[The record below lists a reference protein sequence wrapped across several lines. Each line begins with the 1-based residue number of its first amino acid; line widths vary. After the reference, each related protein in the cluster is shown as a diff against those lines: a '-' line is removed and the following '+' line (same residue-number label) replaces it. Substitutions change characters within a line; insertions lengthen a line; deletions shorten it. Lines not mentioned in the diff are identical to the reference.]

1 MVLLAI
7 PLTLLLSV
15 CAVHGAWN
23 PANGVKELDVVEAAL
38 HRIVD
43 NPKLSAAQLKMAKRV
58 VGDVD
63 NIVAQLEAGKN
74 ITKEV
79 KAQKVGQAIQK
90 LQDLQGQF
98 ELSAVQQALG
108 KVISH
113 SHMTTEMAKSAKE
126 VADTVNKVAEE
137 LEAGKHLSQ
146 AEKAKK
152 VQGAI
157 KQLQNLQGLFE
168 RASAVAGNATV
179 SQQLQTLES
188 KLTLKKKEL
197 ARAEDMLKLD
207 KLKKEL
213 LEKKEQLSELEHKK
227 DESTARK
234 EVEARDAKQQ
244 EEMVAKLVGMAKQMK
259 AAKQGAKKD
268 SAKVQLPAPIQAIL
282 VDLQA
287 RANNVSA
294 SLAKLDAEEK
304 ARETKADQTA
314 KAAANSKDPT
324 KAKKLQSMLKFLG
337 KEEKHTYSKLRAAKA
352 RNLEELQ
359 EAIDSVK
366 TGDLEAVQKVMQ
378 KMQHDVKSLEVKT
391 HNFLY

>member
-43 NPKLSAAQLKMAKRV
+43 NPKLSAAQLKMAKHV

-234 EVEARDAKQQ
+234 EVEARDAKQHMLAGRTQ
-244 EEMVAKLVGMAKQMK
+244 RFSLHHRG
-259 AAKQGAKKD
+259 D
-268 SAKVQLPAPIQAIL
+268 SLP
-282 VDLQA
+282 
-287 RANNVSA
+287 
-294 SLAKLDAEEK
+294 
-304 ARETKADQTA
+304 ETQYDEFCVRGG
-314 KAAANSKDPT
+314 PRWIR
-324 KAKKLQSMLKFLG
+324 
-337 KEEKHTYSKLRAAKA
+337 H
-352 RNLEELQ
+352 
-359 EAIDSVK
+359 
-366 TGDLEAVQKVMQ
+366 
-378 KMQHDVKSLEVKT
+378 
-391 HNFLY
+391 